1 VCDLED
7 VSQVFIARTCIRAFK
22 DRLAILNARLAP
34 FTCNATLAV
43 GSPARGDEDKYDT
56 TCRATSRARVLAS
69 GPSRLPRC
77 ANALYNPRDNPTSLV
92 MFAFTPA
99 RVAAFTSGRLNDNPT
114 RVARRGNV
122 SRTCA
127 MRVSAVHAT
136 TTMNTLVAERSP
148 IAQRRCVI
156 VEKRA
161 RGEAERP
168 RGRIVAKASE
178 SSEGMSVRTKTA
190 VYFFLW
196 YFFNIVFNVYNK
208 STLNVFP
215 YPWLISTLQLAAT
228 SLWMLTV
235 WVTKVQPVPV
245 VSKLFLIAVAPVAFF
260 HTVGHVSA
268 CVSFS
273 KMAVSFTHVVKAA
286 EPVFSVILSGPLL
299 GQTFSPAVWASL
311 LPIVIGCSMAAMKE
325 VSFNITGFQGAMIS
339 NVAMVLRNITSKKSL
354 NDFKNIDGINLY
366 GILGIIGLLYLAP
379 AAILVEGSQ
388 WSAGYAAAVAKVG
401 EQKLWQML
409 FLSGIFYHLYNQVS
423 YQALANITPVTFSV
437 GNSLKRVAVIVASV
451 LYFKNPVSPLN
462 AAGSALALVGA
473 YLYTK
478 ATEKP
483 KSGAAATTK
492 SSSSSEGYSAY
503 NDAFRAATGLSN
515 L

>member
-1 VCDLED
+1 VERR
-7 VSQVFIARTCIRAFK
+7 ARRTHEMMK
-22 DRLAILNARLAP
+22 TEAR
-34 FTCNATLAV
+34 AV
-43 GSPARGDEDKYDT
+43 GKT
-56 TCRATSRARVLAS
+56 TTR
-69 GPSRLPRC
+69 
-77 ANALYNPRDNPTSLV
+77 ANALQMNERTNEREQRGS
-92 MFAFTPA
+92 
-99 RVAAFTSGRLNDNPT
+99 SE
-114 RVARRGNV
+114 RR
-122 SRTCA
+122 RTNA
-127 MRVSAVHAT
+127 
-136 TTMNTLVAERSP
+136 
-148 IAQRRCVI
+148 
-156 VEKRA
+156 RA
-161 RGEAERP
+161 RGKV
-168 RGRIVAKASE
+168 VAAASATKPF
-178 SSEGMSVRTKTA
+178 EGASASTKTA

-228 SLWMLTV
+228 SVWMLVV
-235 WVTKVQPVPV
+235 WATKVQPVPQ

-311 LPIVIGCSMAAMKE
+311 IPIVLGCSMAAMKE

-339 NVAMVLRNITSKKSL
+339 NIAMVLRNITSKKSL

-366 GILGIIGLLYLAP
+366 GILGIIGLVYLAP
-379 AAILVEGSQ
+379 AALLIEGAQ

-451 LYFKNPVSPLN
+451 IYFKNPVSPLN
-462 AAGSALALVGA
+462 AAGSALALIGA

-483 KSGAAATTK
+483 KSGSAAPAAPPKASTPSAASTA
-492 SSSSSEGYSAY
+492 EYSAY